1 MKRFAL
7 LLVVLALLALTMHR
21 TSAFMGFKLK
31 QGSAG
36 HHSNSINHHFN
47 MFKHHLNMSKVTK
60 SVGHHMDKMRH
71 HLGMMKAHHSKLKNA
86 SPAMAVAATPKV
98 EQAES
103 IADNPDLLV
112 TAESTDDTK
121 NIM

>member
-7 LLVVLALLALTMHR
+7 LLVILTLLALAVHR
-21 TSAFMGFKLK
+21 TSAFMGFNLK

-36 HHSNSINHHFN
+36 HHQRSIKHHFN
-47 MFKHHLNMSKVTK
+47 MLKHHLNMSKITK

-71 HLGMMKAHHSKLKNA
+71 HIGMMKAHHSMLMNA
-86 SPAMAVAATPKV
+86 SPAMSAEAASTVA
-98 EQAES
+98 QAES
-103 IADNPDLLV
+103 MA
-112 TAESTDDTK
+112 DTK

>member
-7 LLVVLALLALTMHR
+7 LLVILTLLALAMHR
-21 TSAFMGFKLK
+21 TSMFMGFKLK

-36 HHSNSINHHFN
+36 QHHRSIKHHFN
-47 MFKHHLNMSKVTK
+47 MFKHHLNMSKITK

-71 HLGMMKAHHSKLKNA
+71 HLGMMKAHHSKLKNV
-86 SPAMAVAATPKV
+86 SPAMAAEAVSTVA
-98 EQAES
+98 QAES
-103 IADNPDLLV
+103 MAD
-112 TAESTDDTK
+112 AK